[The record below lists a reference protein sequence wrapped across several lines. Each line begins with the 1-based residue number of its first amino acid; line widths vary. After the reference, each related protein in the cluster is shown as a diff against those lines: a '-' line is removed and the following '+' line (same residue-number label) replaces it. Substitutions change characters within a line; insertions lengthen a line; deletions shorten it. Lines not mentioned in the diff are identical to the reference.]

1 MNFVQKFTHNLMNKL
16 SSKGSL
22 ESESKEFNSL
32 RMKYH
37 QYLQSVRHSL
47 SVQ

>member
-22 ESESKEFNSL
+22 ESEMKEFNSL

-37 QYLQSVRHSL
+37 
-47 SVQ
+47 